1 VLQLAQDAG
10 ASGDRASL
18 YTAVITAAVAV
29 VLAVAG
35 QVETARRDRLGRRY
49 ERRRDALLDVQDAA
63 LEVRRALR
71 EYGTALRAA
80 VEGTHG
86 PLDLSAP
93 RADDRAYSDAR
104 ARLEVRTVRLDDDP
118 RGRAVAEALR
128 DWSTTSQEHFLSST
142 EVPTAT
148 EQSAWQDL
156 NEAVAEAL
164 RH

>member
-1 VLQLAQDAG
+1 VLQLAQEAG

-18 YTAVITAAVAV
+18 YAAVIAAAVAV

-35 QVETARRDRLGRRY
+35 QVETGRRDRIGRRY
-49 ERRRDALLDVQDAA
+49 ERRRDALLEVQDAA
-63 LEVRRALR
+63 LEVRRTLRDYGAALR
-71 EYGTALRAA
+71 EA
-80 VEGTHG
+80 VERTQG

-93 RADDRAYSDAR
+93 RSDDREYSDAR
-104 ARLEVRTVRLDDDP
+104 ARLEVRTVRLDDDE

-128 DWSTTSQEHFLSST
+128 EWSTTSQEHFLSSN

-148 EQSAWQDL
+148 EQVAWRDF
-156 NEAVAEAL
+156 NEAVAVAL